1 MPPIDLVPGRV
12 TVGLF
17 TVAALVIA
25 WLSHRDDPK
34 APRIDRRK
42 RK

>member
-1 MPPIDLVPGRV
+1 MDQINVIPGLITI
-12 TVGLF
+12 TVF

-25 WLSHRDDPK
+25 WLSNRGDDHHK
-34 APRIDRRK
+34 K